1 MREERMDRI
10 GTREDGAATTAFAWR
25 PASLADVV
33 IDDAFWS
40 PRLRVNRERTI
51 PFQFAQCKDTG
62 RIDALR
68 LTWQPGDQPVPHPFW
83 DSDVAKWIEAASYS
97 LATHPDPALDALVD
111 ETIALLAGAQQPDG
125 YLNTY
130 FTVVKPE
137 DRWTDLRDAHEL
149 YCAGHLI
156 EAGVAH
162 FQATGKRSLLEVVQ
176 RYADHIATVFGRA
189 PDQKRGY
196 CGHEEIEL
204 ALVKLY
210 RATGE
215 DRYLRLAQYFVDERG
230 TQPYYFDQEAEARG
244 KPGYFEG
251 HRSHGPL
258 RSAREYNQAHLPVR
272 EQTEVVGHA
281 VRAMYLYTAMADLA
295 GETGDPTLRDACR
308 RLWDHLCARRLYL
321 TGGIGSAAQNE
332 GFSRDY
338 DLPNETAYAETCA
351 AIGLVFWAHRMVQ
364 LEADGRYADVLEQA
378 LYNGV
383 LSGVSLDGTRFFY
396 ENPLASPGGVS
407 RKPWF
412 GVACCPPNLARLLA
426 SLGQYIYS
434 ANQSAVA
441 VHLYVAGSARFTLHG
456 QAITLRQETDYPWDG
471 MVRLIIS
478 TSRPVEFTL
487 HLRQP
492 EWCREAMVRV
502 NGETLDLAGRVE
514 RGYLRLSRTWAEGD
528 MVELHLAMPVERVY
542 AHPQVRADLGAVALQ
557 RGPLVYCLEEVDNSG
572 PSECLFLAPEA
583 PLVAQRAPD
592 LLGGT
597 VVIRGAGLV
606 LDEQGW
612 DNRLYRHEPP
622 VTRPATL
629 TAVPYHTWDNRGSG
643 AMRVWIPEAC
653 PDHEG

>member
-1 MREERMDRI
+1 MD
-10 GTREDGAATTAFAWR
+10 TAATAGFAWR
-25 PASLADVV
+25 PAPLADVV

-51 PFQFAQCKDTG
+51 PFQYAQCKDTG

-68 LTWQPGDQPVPHPFW
+68 LTWRPGDQPIPHPFW
-83 DSDVAKWIEAASYS
+83 DSDVAKWIEAASSS
-97 LATHPDPALDALVD
+97 LATHPDPALDAQVD
-111 ETIALLAGAQQPDG
+111 ETIALLASAQQPDG

-162 FQATGKRSLLEVVQ
+162 FQATGKRSLLDVMR
-176 RYADHIATVFGRA
+176 RYADHIATVFGRE
-189 PDQKRGY
+189 PGQKRGY

-230 TQPYYFDQEAEARG
+230 TQPYYFDLEAEARG
-244 KPGYFEG
+244 TPGYFEG
-251 HRSHGPL
+251 HRSQGPL

-272 EQTEVVGHA
+272 EQSEVVGHA
-281 VRAMYLYTAMADLA
+281 VRAMYLSTAMADLA
-295 GETGDPTLRDACR
+295 GETGDSTLRDACL
-308 RLWDHLCARRLYL
+308 RLWNHLCARRLYL

-332 GFSRDY
+332 GFTRDY
-338 DLPNETAYAETCA
+338 DLPNQTAYAETCA
-351 AIGLVFWAHRMVQ
+351 AIGLVFWAHRLIQ

-441 VHLYVAGSARFTLHG
+441 VHLYIGGSARFTPRG
-456 QAITLRQETDYPWDG
+456 QAVTLRQETDYPWDG
-471 MVRLIIS
+471 TVRLIVS
-478 TSRPVEFTL
+478 TNRPLEFSL
-487 HLRQP
+487 YLRRP
-492 EWCREAMVRV
+492 GWCREATIRV
-502 NGETLDLAGRVE
+502 NGEAQDLGGLIE
-514 RGYLRLSRTWAEGD
+514 RGYLRLTRVWADGD
-528 MVELHLAMPVERVY
+528 TVELNLAMPVERVY
-542 AHPQVRADLGAVALQ
+542 AHPEIRADVGAVALQ
-557 RGPLVYCLEEVDNSG
+557 RGPLLYCLEEVDNPAS
-572 PSECLFLAPEA
+572 PHYLALAPDA
-583 PLVAQRAPD
+583 PLTAQRD
-592 LLGGT
+592 HGLLGGT
-597 VVIRGAGLV
+597 VVVRGEGRV
-606 LDEQGW
+606 LNPQGW
-612 DNRLYRHEPP
+612 DDNLYRRERPA
-622 VTRPATL
+622 TKPATL
-629 TAVPYHTWDNRGSG
+629 TAVPYHLWDNRGSG
-643 AMRVWIPEAC
+643 PMRVWVREA
-653 PDHEG
+653 DRTHEG

>member
-1 MREERMDRI
+1 MDRAAI
-10 GTREDGAATTAFAWR
+10 SEDATTTFIWR
-25 PASLADVV
+25 AAPVADVA

-40 PRLRVNRERTI
+40 PRLRINRERTI
-51 PFQFAQCKDTG
+51 PFQYRQCQETG

-68 LTWQPGDQPVPHPFW
+68 LNWRPGVEPVPHPFW

-97 LATHPDPALDALVD
+97 LATHPDPALDAQVD
-111 ETIALLAGAQQPDG
+111 ETIALLAAAQQPDG

-130 FTVVKPE
+130 FTAVKPAE
-137 DRWTDLRDAHEL
+137 RWTDLRDAHEL

-162 FQATGKRSLLEVVQ
+162 FQATGKRSLLDVVS
-176 RYADHIATVFGRA
+176 RYADYIATVFGRG
-189 PDQKRGY
+189 PGQKRGY

-215 DRYLRLAQYFVDERG
+215 DRYLRLALYFVDERG
-230 TQPYYFDQEAEARG
+230 TQPYYFDLEAEARG
-244 KPGYFEG
+244 TPGYFEG
-251 HRSHGPL
+251 HRTHGPL

-281 VRAMYLYTAMADLA
+281 VRAMYLYSAMADLA

-308 RLWDHLCARRLYL
+308 RLWDHLCSRRLYL
-321 TGGIGSAAQNE
+321 TGGIGPAAQNE

-338 DLPNETAYAETCA
+338 DLPNDTAYAETCA

-364 LEADGRYADVLEQA
+364 LEGEGRYADVLEQA

-396 ENPLASPGGVS
+396 ENPLASSGGVG

-426 SLGQYIYS
+426 SLGQYCYS
-434 ANQSAVA
+434 TGPSDLA
-441 VHLYVAGSARFTLHG
+441 VHLYVGSSVRFNPHG
-456 QAITLRQETDYPWDG
+456 QAVTLRQETEYPWDG
-471 MVRLIIS
+471 AVRLTIA

-487 HLRQP
+487 HLRVP
-492 EWCREAMVRV
+492 GWCRKAEALL
-502 NGETLDLAGRVE
+502 NGEPLDLGE
-514 RGYLRLSRTWAEGD
+514 RTEQGYARLSRVWTGGD
-528 MVELHLAMPVERVY
+528 TVELRLAMPVERMY
-542 AHPQVRADLGAVALQ
+542 AHPEVRADVGAIALQ
-557 RGPLVYCLEEVDNSG
+557 RGPLVYCLEGVDNPT
-572 PSECLFLAPEA
+572 PSHRLALAPDA
-583 PLVAQRAPD
+583 QLAAQRDPD

-597 VVIRGAGLV
+597 VMLRGEGRV
-606 LDEQGW
+606 LDDQGW
-612 DNRLYRHEPP
+612 NTTLYRHEPP
-622 VTRPATL
+622 TTAPTTL
-629 TAVPYHTWDNRGSG
+629 TAVPYHAWDNRRSGWMSVWMREAGSAHKG
-643 AMRVWIPEAC
+643 
-653 PDHEG
+653 

>member
-1 MREERMDRI
+1 MDRI
-10 GTREDGAATTAFAWR
+10 GTREEAAATTFAWR
-25 PASLADVV
+25 PAPLAAVV
-33 IDDAFWS
+33 IDDSFWS
-40 PRLRVNRERTI
+40 PRRRVNREQTI
-51 PFQFAQCKDTG
+51 PFQYAQCQDTG

-68 LTWQPGDQPVPHPFW
+68 LTWRPGDQPVPHPFW

-97 LATHPDPALDALVD
+97 LATHPDPALDAQVD
-111 ETIALLAGAQQPDG
+111 AVIALLASAQQPDG

-130 FTVVKPE
+130 FTLVRPE

-162 FQATGKRSLLEVVQ
+162 FQATGKRSLLAVVQ
-176 RYADHIATVFGRA
+176 RYADYIATVFGRA
-189 PDQKRGY
+189 PGQKRGY

-230 TQPYYFDQEAEARG
+230 TQPYYFDQEAETRG
-244 KPGYFEG
+244 TPGYFEG
-251 HRSHGPL
+251 HRSHGHL
-258 RSAREYNQAHLPVR
+258 RAAREYNQAHLPVR

-281 VRAMYLYTAMADLA
+281 VRAMYLTTAMADLA

-332 GFSRDY
+332 GFSGDY
-338 DLPNETAYAETCA
+338 DLPNESAYAETCA

-441 VHLYVAGSARFTLHG
+441 VHLYVQGSARFTVHD
-456 QAITLRQETDYPWDG
+456 QEVTVRQETEYPWDG
-471 MVRLIIS
+471 TVRLIVS
-478 TSRPVEFTL
+478 PRRPVEFAL
-487 HLRQP
+487 YLRWP
-492 EWCREAMVRV
+492 GWCREVAVRI
-502 NGETLDLAGRVE
+502 NGEIVDPAGQIE
-514 RGYLRLSRTWAEGD
+514 RGYLRLARVWSDGD
-528 MVELHLAMPVERVY
+528 TVELRMAMPVERVY
-542 AHPQVRADLGAVALQ
+542 AHPLVRADVGAVALQ
-557 RGPLVYCLEEVDNSG
+557 RGPLVYCLEEIDN
-572 PSECLFLAPEA
+572 LAPLERVALPPEA
-583 PLVAQRAPD
+583 PLTAQIEPD

-597 VVIRGAGLV
+597 VIIRGEGRV

-612 DNRLYRHEPP
+612 GDTLYRHEPSM
-622 VTRPATL
+622 TRPATL
-629 TAVPYHTWDNRGSG
+629 TAVPYHTWNNRGAG
-643 AMRVWIPEAC
+643 RMCVWIREAGS
-653 PDHEG
+653 DREG